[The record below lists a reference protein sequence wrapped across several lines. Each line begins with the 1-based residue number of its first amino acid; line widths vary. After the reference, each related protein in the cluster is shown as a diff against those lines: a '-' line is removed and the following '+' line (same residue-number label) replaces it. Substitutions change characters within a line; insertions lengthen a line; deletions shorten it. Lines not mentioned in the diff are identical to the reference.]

1 MPPVCRK
8 AFRTSDKY
16 SVCPPELRPGD
27 REPPDSV
34 PQAERFGE
42 EPPEL
47 HPGPAEGRT
56 LRWTGFP
63 EATQW
68 FPHLSGGSDWCSQEP
83 ASLAWQVGKMNLGIW
98 PLIFRTI
105 SPVFSLSDEVYLGSK
120 HHQLCSQNKTE
131 KNFWNHKISVSLVL
145 LFQYSCLS
153 PIICE
158 ALVLVWLLEIHFKLF
173 LYP

>member
-1 MPPVCRK
+1 MNP
-8 AFRTSDKY
+8 
-16 SVCPPELRPGD
+16 SVCPPELRPRD

-34 PQAERFGE
+34 PQAERFCE

-56 LRWTGFP
+56 LRRTSLP

-68 FPHLSGGSDWCSQEP
+68 FPHLGGGSDWCSQEP
-83 ASLAWQVGKMNLGIW
+83 ASLARQVGITPEAVEGIW
-98 PLIFRTI
+98 EFDRLMFRTI
-105 SPVFSLSDEVYLGSK
+105 CPIFSLSDEVCLWSK
-120 HHQLCSQNKTE
+120 HHQLCPQNKTE

-145 LFQYSCLS
+145 FHYSCLP

-158 ALVLVWLLEIHFKLF
+158 ALVLVWLLEIHFKLLFF
-173 LYP
+173 LS